1 MQIQTS
7 RKLALLLT
15 FAPLA
20 CNEPISTPIAGNELT
35 EITADNVQYEM
46 RSVFTAEGVRAG
58 VVNADSAF
66 IFADSGFAK
75 MYEVNITFEDSRG
88 AEQARV
94 VADSG
99 VLKQRTEEMDA
110 WGNVVIDLP
119 ARGCRIVSEEI
130 HYSPP
135 LNQIRTDKPVTFEQ
149 NGQMATGAGFYSDLQ
164 MQNFTIQQPSGIFS
178 NICNSGA
185 APPPDGGQPVAP
197 GASP

>member
-1 MQIQTS
+1 MRIQTLQ
-7 RKLALLLT
+7 KLALLLT
-15 FAPLA
+15 FAPMA

-35 EITADNVQYEM
+35 EIQADNVQYEM

-99 VLKQRTEEMDA
+99 LLRQRTEEMDA
-110 WGNVVIDLP
+110 WGNVVIELP

-135 LNQIRTDKPVTFEQ
+135 LQQIRTDKPVAFEQ
-149 NGQMATGAGFYSDLQ
+149 NAQRATGSGFYSDLQ
-164 MQNFTIQQPSGIFS
+164 MQNFTIMQPSGIFD

-185 APPPDGGQPVAP
+185 TPQAGGQPVPA
-197 GASP
+197 GGSP